1 MQDGQ
6 GGHTSAERTLKEPSP
21 ALWFLRI
28 ALKSLQEGLEVSV
41 VPCSEGCAGGWGLV
55 RELGVGSSVGKI
67 LLSLHPWCLV

>member
-41 VPCSEGCAGGWGLV
+41 VPCSEGLSQ
-55 RELGVGSSVGKI
+55 ELSQF
-67 LLSLHPWCLV
+67 